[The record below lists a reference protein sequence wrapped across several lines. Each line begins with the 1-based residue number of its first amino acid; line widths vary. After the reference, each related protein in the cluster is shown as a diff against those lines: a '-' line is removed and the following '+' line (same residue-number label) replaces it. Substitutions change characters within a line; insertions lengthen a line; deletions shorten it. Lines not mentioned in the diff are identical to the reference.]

1 VSVEVILLLGPLFP
15 RGDRRLLVG
24 TPTTPSSFFWLGG
37 WTVEKGAVAVGS
49 KDGRPGYNDAK
60 TLA

>member
-37 WTVEKGAVAVGS
+37 WTVDKRRGGGG
-49 KDGRPGYNDAK
+49 KQGRKAR
-60 TLA
+60 LQ